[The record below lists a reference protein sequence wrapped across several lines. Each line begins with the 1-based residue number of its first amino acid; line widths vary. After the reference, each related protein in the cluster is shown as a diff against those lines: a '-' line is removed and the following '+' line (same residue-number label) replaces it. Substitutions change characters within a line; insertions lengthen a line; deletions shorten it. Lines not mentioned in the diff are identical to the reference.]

1 MKLKNLFPVLVETC
15 SFSCNKSARL
25 FLSVVMIAMF
35 AMPMEA
41 WAQADGQAQPQGE
54 QAGGKL
60 TFVARPNDEAGEL
73 VFYDQTKRLT
83 VTPKVGYYL
92 DRVVFIYTERGG
104 AVNETLIPMS
114 DPGTQN
120 LGPYYLI
127 KREAGTVTAY
137 FKPTINKVQVKFNMK
152 GHGSPEPD
160 VQEYELVEGVPVH
173 AKEPDSAPSEY
184 GYEFLGWF
192 KSVKDEEPYDFNTE
206 LDKTLPYDTK
216 NDCYSLTLYAKWNP
230 KLVNV
235 HFYMKDHGQAIAD
248 QTCLLGETA
257 QRPIDPTDKRKIY
270 VFAGWYSDSKL
281 TKPYD
286 FSTVLDNTLDYDSN
300 HGYYKLTLYAKWLKE
315 SDFSGNCGVVNKRQ
329 GLDGSQVTWAV
340 SKSEGS
346 EDYDLLTISGTGE
359 MNDGQP
365 WKSIRAQIKKVIIS
379 DGVTNI
385 SNNAFT
391 DCISLESVTI
401 PSSVTY
407 IGNKAF
413 YKCSSLTSVSLPSNV
428 TSIGSYAFYKCS
440 SLTFVSLPSNVTFI
454 GGNAFQNC
462 SSLTSI
468 NIPSG
473 VTSIGNGAFQG
484 CSSLTSIDI
493 PSGVT
498 SFGNSAFQG
507 CSSLTSIDIPSG
519 VTSINK
525 YTFKNCSSLTSI
537 NIPSGVTSIGK
548 SAFQGCSSL
557 TSINI
562 PSNIT
567 SIEENTFRN
576 CSSLTSITIPKSVTE
591 IDDMSFYNCGSLT
604 SIVVEN
610 GNTIYD
616 SRDNCNAIILTEKNQ
631 IVKGCQNTVIPN
643 SVTSIGSNAFH
654 SCTGL
659 TSIIIPNSVTSISA
673 SAFEGC
679 SGLSSIVVESG
690 NATYDSRDNCNAVI
704 ETATNTLVLGCK
716 NTVIPNTVTSIDYGA
731 FDGCT
736 SLTSI
741 TIPNT
746 VTSINKCAFY
756 ECAGL
761 TSMSI
766 PANVA
771 VIGWAAFYGCKALS
785 AVYIYAT
792 AVPTIEEGVFGNNAD
807 GRKIYVLSSLV
818 DSYKK
823 AENWIEYADA
833 IEAIP
838 DVIPPIIT
846 EQPRSMA
853 LKEGYSDGQVL
864 TVAALDI
871 EGQTLSYQWC
881 RNTTN
886 ANIGGTAIEGATA
899 ASYTIPTG
907 KASGTEEYYYCV
919 VTATKTDNGTTASTV
934 SDVAMFC
941 VIRPNV
947 NLVAS
952 PEEGGT
958 IVVDPEAATHLLV
971 RPAPAFVVDKVVLT
985 YEEGG
990 SVVSQVLDAIA
1001 EAGKEPYYYVNREDG
1016 TVTAYFK
1023 AKTTDVLVTFDMNG
1037 HGSQVASQNKIL
1049 GQTAEEPAAPTA
1061 DGYEFVGWYMDNTAN
1076 NPYDFGTA
1084 LGTDL
1089 TYDSENNCYTL
1100 KLFARWQAF
1109 SGVCGEVDEDA
1120 GLDGS
1125 AMTWALTGSA
1135 AEGYE
1140 LTIGGSGDMADFTT
1154 GGAPWGYFRNGIKS
1168 VAIGEGVTSI
1178 GARAFEGC
1186 SSLPTI
1192 TIPAGVTSI
1201 GGDAFLGCTGMAD
1214 VYCLASADGL
1224 EWNDEGC
1231 NDFMPGKKTICH
1243 VDDRAAFEE
1252 KWARGEE
1259 ATDVNV
1265 TFVSPEPSGG
1275 TYTVTV
1281 TASIAEGGTVT
1292 GGGSYDFDEL
1302 ITLTAT
1308 PNEGYVF
1315 VSWALGDNENYY
1327 DDPVMQ
1333 IYVEGDYTFVA
1344 RFKRVYPLSGD
1355 YVAFYPENGY
1365 NRITEA
1371 AEGETVVVSHN
1382 PYDAD
1387 DHVIIPLGKY
1397 FTGNYTSADV
1407 TLTPVEGMT
1416 DATFTMPGKAVTV
1429 SAELAEQE
1437 EFELDLTTTEP
1448 QEISE
1453 SMWILFYSLDEERP
1467 DDYGYNVFDKT
1478 GARYLDLN
1486 LDGIGD
1492 VLLEEDYDETAGTST
1507 YYAVRLTEADEL
1519 NASYRFNLSYVEP
1532 QKYNSVMFRLVAPVP
1547 GDIDGDGVVNAVDLV
1562 KAIAAGKT
1570 QAEIDEIVSIIM
1582 QKKQ

>member
-1 MKLKNLFPVLVETC
+1 
-15 SFSCNKSARL
+15 
-25 FLSVVMIAMF
+25 MF
-35 AMPMEA
+35 
-41 WAQADGQAQPQGE
+41 D
-54 QAGGKL
+54 
-60 TFVARPNDEAGEL
+60 
-73 VFYDQTKRLT
+73 DQTKRLT
-83 VTPKVGYYL
+83 VTPKVGFYL
-92 DRVVFIYTERGG
+92 DRVVFSYTEKGVT
-104 AVNETLIPMS
+104 VNETLIPMA
-114 DPGTQN
+114 DIGTQD
-120 LGPYYLI
+120 LEPYYPI
-127 KREAGTVTAY
+127 KREVGTVTAY
-137 FKPTINKVQVKFNMK
+137 FKKATNNVQVKFNMK
-152 GHGSPEPD
+152 GHGSPEPEI
-160 VQEYELVEGVPVH
+160 QEYEFVEGVLVQ
-173 AKEPDSAPSEY
+173 AKEPDPAPSEN
-184 GYEFLGWF
+184 GWEFLGWY

-206 LDKTLPYDTK
+206 LDKTLPYDAK
-216 NDCYSLTLYAKWNP
+216 NGCYLLTLRAKWRTN
-230 KLVNV
+230 KVVVTFN
-235 HFYMKDHGQAIAD
+235 MKDHGQAIAD
-248 QTCLLGETA
+248 QTHLLGETA
-257 QRPIDPTDKRKIY
+257 QRPDGPTDQEY

-281 TKPYD
+281 RQPYD
-286 FSTVLDNTLDYDSN
+286 FSTVLDNTLDYDPDQE
-300 HGYYKLTLYAKWLKE
+300 YYNLTLYAKWLKE
-315 SDFSGNCGVVNKRQ
+315 SGFSGNCGVKNSAQ
-329 GLDGSQVTWAV
+329 HLDGSQVTWAV

-359 MNDGQP
+359 IVPTQP
-365 WKSIRAQIKKVIIS
+365 WKHIRYQIKKVIIS

-385 SNNAFT
+385 SNNAFLS
-391 DCISLESVTI
+391 CISLSSVTI
-401 PSSVTY
+401 PSSVT
-407 IGNKAF
+407 
-413 YKCSSLTSVSLPSNV
+413 
-428 TSIGSYAFYKCS
+428 SIGSYAFE
-440 SLTFVSLPSNVTFI
+440 
-454 GGNAFQNC
+454 
-462 SSLTSI
+462 
-468 NIPSG
+468 
-473 VTSIGNGAFQG
+473 
-484 CSSLTSIDI
+484 
-493 PSGVT
+493 
-498 SFGNSAFQG
+498 G

-519 VTSINK
+519 VTSIGESS
-525 YTFKNCSSLTSI
+525 FQACSSLTSI
-537 NIPSGVTSIGK
+537 NIPSGVTSIEKSVFRDCCSLSSITIPASVTKIKGK
-548 SAFQGCSSL
+548 SFY
-557 TSINI
+557 
-562 PSNIT
+562 
-567 SIEENTFRN
+567 N
-576 CSSLTSITIPKSVTE
+576 CSSLI
-591 IDDMSFYNCGSLT
+591 
-604 SIVVEN
+604 SIVVEK

-616 SRDNCNAIILTEKNQ
+616 SRDNCNAIILTKKNQ
-631 IVKGCQNTVIPN
+631 IITGCQNTVIPN
-643 SVTSIGSNAFH
+643 SVTSIGSNAFQN
-654 SCTGL
+654 CTGL
-659 TSIIIPNSVTSISA
+659 TSITIPNSVKSISA

-679 SGLSSIVVESG
+679 SGLYSIVVQSG
-690 NATYDSRDNCNAVI
+690 NTTYDSRDNCNAII
-704 ETATNTLVLGCK
+704 ETATNSLLVGCK
-716 NTVIPNTVTSIDYGA
+716 NTVIPNTVTSIEEGA
-731 FDGCT
+731 FEDCT
-736 SLTSI
+736 GLTSI
-741 TIPNT
+741 TIPNS
-746 VTSINKCAFY
+746 VTFIGECAFDG
-756 ECAGL
+756 CTGL
-761 TSMSI
+761 TSI
-766 PANVA
+766 IITAGVT
-771 VIGWAAFYGCKALS
+771 IEYGAFDECYALS

-792 AVPTIEEGVFGNNAD
+792 TVPVISEAVFYNNAD
-807 GRKIYVLSSLV
+807 DRKIYVLSSLV

-823 AENWIEYADA
+823 AEDWSDYADA

-838 DVIPPIIT
+838 NAVPPIIT
-846 EQPRSMA
+846 EQPRNVI
-853 LKEGYSDGQVL
+853 LKEGYSDSQVL

-881 RNTTN
+881 QNTTYTN
-886 ANIGGTAIEGATA
+886 TGGTAIEGATA

-907 KASGTEEYYYCV
+907 RPSGTKEYYYCV
-919 VTATKTDNGTTASTV
+919 VTATKTDDGTTASTV
-934 SDVAMFC
+934 SNVAMFC
-941 VIRPNV
+941 VVVTKN

-952 PEEGGT
+952 PEEGG
-958 IVVDPEAATHLLV
+958 IIGVDPEAATHLLV
-971 RPAPAFVVDKVVLT
+971 RPAPAFVVNKVVLT

-990 SVVSQVLDAIA
+990 SVVSQVLNVIA

-1023 AKTTDVLVTFDMNG
+1023 TKTTDVLVTFDMNG
-1037 HGSQVASQNKIL
+1037 HGSQVASQDKTL

-1061 DGYEFVGWYMDNTAN
+1061 DGYEFVGWYKDNTAN
-1076 NPYDFGTA
+1076 KPYDFGTA

-1089 TYDSENNCYTL
+1089 AYDPENNCYTL
-1100 KLFARWQAF
+1100 TLFARWQAF
-1109 SGVCGEVDEDA
+1109 SGVCGVVDEGA
-1120 GLDGS
+1120 GLDGT
-1125 AMTWALTGSA
+1125 AMTWTLTGSA
-1135 AEGYE
+1135 ADGYE
-1140 LTIGGSGDMADFTT
+1140 LTLGGSGAMADFPT

-1168 VAIGEGVTSI
+1168 VAISEGVTSI

-1265 TFVSPEPSGG
+1265 TFVSPEPFGG

-1333 IYVEGDYTFVA
+1333 IYVESDYTFVA

-1355 YVAFYPENGY
+1355 YVAFFPENGY

-1397 FTGNYTSADV
+1397 FTGNYTSADGV
-1407 TLTPVEGMT
+1407 TFTPIEGVT
-1416 DATFTMPGKAVTV
+1416 DATFTMPAKAVTV
-1429 SAELAEQE
+1429 SAALAEQE

-1448 QEISE
+1448 QEITE
-1453 SMWILFYSLDEERP
+1453 SMWILFYSLDYERA
-1467 DDYGYNVFDKT
+1467 DDCGYNIFDEKT

-1492 VLLEEDYDETAGTST
+1492 VLLKEDYDEAAETST

-1532 QKYNSVMFRLVAPVP
+1532 LQYKSVMFRLVAPVP

-1582 QKKQ
+1582 QK

>member
-1 MKLKNLFPVLVETC
+1 
-15 SFSCNKSARL
+15 
-25 FLSVVMIAMF
+25 MIAMF
-35 AMPMEA
+35 AIPMEA

-60 TFVARPNDEAGEL
+60 TFVASPNDEAGEL
-73 VFYDQTKRLT
+73 VFDDQTKRLT
-83 VTPKVGYYL
+83 VTPKVGFYL
-92 DRVVFIYTERGG
+92 DRVVFSYTEKGVT
-104 AVNETLIPMS
+104 VNETLIPMA
-114 DPGTQN
+114 DIGIQD
-120 LGPYYLI
+120 LGPNYLI
-127 KREAGTVTAY
+127 NRKAGTVTAY

-160 VQEYELVEGVPVH
+160 IQEYEFVEGVPVL
-173 AKEPDSAPSEY
+173 AKEPDPAPSEY
-184 GYEFLGWF
+184 GYEFLGWY
-192 KSVKDEEPYDFNTE
+192 KSLKDVEPYDFNTE

-216 NDCYSLTLYAKWNP
+216 NDCYTLTLYAKWNP

-248 QTCLLGETA
+248 QTCLLGETV
-257 QRPIDPTDKRKIY
+257 QRPIDPTDQKNTY

-281 TKPYD
+281 TKYYD

-300 HGYYKLTLYAKWLKE
+300 HGYYKLKLYAKWLKE
-315 SDFSGNCGVVNKRQ
+315 KDFSGNFGVVNSAQ
-329 GLDGSQVTWAV
+329 HLDGSQVTWAV

-359 MNDGQP
+359 MVSGQP
-365 WKSIRAQIKKVIIS
+365 WQNFRSQIKTVVIS
-379 DGVTNI
+379 EGVTNI
-385 SNNAFT
+385 GNKAFT
-391 DCISLESVTI
+391 DCISLSSVTI
-401 PSSVTY
+401 PSSVKT
-407 IGNKAF
+407 IGNRTF
-413 YKCSSLTSVSLPSNV
+413 YKCSRLEAV
-428 TSIGSYAFYKCS
+428 T
-440 SLTFVSLPSNVTFI
+440 
-454 GGNAFQNC
+454 
-462 SSLTSI
+462 
-468 NIPSG
+468 IPSG
-473 VTSIGNGAFQG
+473 VTSIGDKAFHYCNSLTSVTIPASVQTIKGTPFLG
-484 CSSLTSIDI
+484 CSSLI
-493 PSGVT
+493 
-498 SFGNSAFQG
+498 
-507 CSSLTSIDIPSG
+507 
-519 VTSINK
+519 
-525 YTFKNCSSLTSI
+525 
-537 NIPSGVTSIGK
+537 
-548 SAFQGCSSL
+548 
-557 TSINI
+557 
-562 PSNIT
+562 
-567 SIEENTFRN
+567 
-576 CSSLTSITIPKSVTE
+576 
-591 IDDMSFYNCGSLT
+591 
-604 SIVVEN
+604 SIVVEK

-616 SRDNCNAIILTEKNQ
+616 SRDNCNAIIQTKKNTM
-631 IVKGCQNTVIPN
+631 IKGCQNTVIPN
-643 SVTSIGSNAFH
+643 TVTSIGGSAFED
-654 SCTGL
+654 CNGL
-659 TSIIIPNSVTSISA
+659 TSITIPNSVTSISS
-673 SAFEGC
+673 SAFDHC

-690 NATYDSRDNCNAVI
+690 NTTYDSRDNCNAII
-704 ETATNTLVLGCK
+704 ETATNSLHVGCK
-716 NTVIPNTVTSIDYGA
+716 NTVIPNTVTSIGGYA
-731 FDGCT
+731 FKNCT
-736 SLTSI
+736 GLTSI

-746 VTSINKCAFY
+746 VTSIGISAF
-756 ECAGL
+756 EGCTSLTSITIPNSVTSIEKNAFDRCTGL
-761 TSMSI
+761 TSIII
-766 PANVA
+766 PANVT
-771 VIGWAAFYGCKALS
+771 VIGWAAFAGCEALS

-792 AVPTIEEGVFGNNAD
+792 AVPEIDEYVFKDNAY

-823 AENWIEYADA
+823 TKNWIAYADA

-853 LKEGYSDGQVL
+853 LKEGYTDGQVL

-886 ANIGGTAIEGATA
+886 ANTGGTAIEGATA

-907 KASGTEEYYYCV
+907 KASGTKEYYYCV
-919 VTATKTDNGTTASTV
+919 VTTTKTDDGTTASTV

-971 RPAPAFVVDKVVLT
+971 RPASNFVIDKVVLT

-990 SVVSQVLDAIA
+990 SVVSQVLNVIA

-1023 AKTTDVLVTFDMNG
+1023 TKTTDVLVTFDMNG
-1037 HGSQVASQNKIL
+1037 HGSQVASQDKTL

-1061 DGYEFVGWYMDNTAN
+1061 DGYEFVGWYKDNTAN
-1076 NPYDFGTA
+1076 KPYDFGTA
-1084 LGTDL
+1084 LDTDL
-1089 TYDSENNCYTL
+1089 AYDPENNCFTL
-1100 KLFARWQAF
+1100 TLFARWQAF
-1109 SGVCGEVDEDA
+1109 SGVCGVVDEDA
-1120 GLDGS
+1120 GLDGT

-1135 AEGYE
+1135 ADGYE
-1140 LTIGGSGDMADFTT
+1140 LTIGGSGDMADFPM

-1178 GARAFEGC
+1178 GSRAFEGC

-1192 TIPAGVTSI
+1192 TIPAGVMSI

-1281 TASIAEGGTVT
+1281 TASIADGGTVT

-1333 IYVEGDYTFVA
+1333 IYVESDYTFVA

-1355 YVAFYPENGY
+1355 YVAFFPENGY

-1397 FTGNYTSADV
+1397 FTGNYTSADGV
-1407 TLTPVEGMT
+1407 TFTPMEGVT
-1416 DATFTMPGKAVTV
+1416 DATFIMPAKAVTV

-1448 QEISE
+1448 QEISVT
-1453 SMWILFYSLDEERP
+1453 MWILLYSLDYERAE
-1467 DDYGYNVFDKT
+1467 DCLYNIFDEKT

-1492 VLLEEDYDETAGTST
+1492 VLLKEDYDEAAETST

-1532 QKYNSVMFRLVAPVP
+1532 LQYKSVMFRLVAPVP

-1570 QAEIDEIVSIIM
+1570 QAEINAIVNAIM

>member
-1 MKLKNLFPVLVETC
+1 MKTKETHQNLMRRAASML
-15 SFSCNKSARL
+15 A
-25 FLSVVMIAMF
+25 VMMVTMI

-60 TFVARPNDEAGEL
+60 TFVASPNDEAGEL
-73 VFYDQTKRLT
+73 VFNEQTKRLT
-83 VTPKVGYYL
+83 VTPKVGFYL
-92 DRVVFIYTERGG
+92 DRVVFTYTEKGA
-104 AVNETLIPMS
+104 AVNETLISMS
-114 DPGTQN
+114 DVGTQN
-120 LGPYYLI
+120 LGTYYLI
-127 KREAGTVTAY
+127 NRKAGTVTAY
-137 FKPTINKVQVKFNMK
+137 FKPTTNKVQVKFDMS

-160 VQEYELVEGVPVH
+160 VQEYEFVEGMPVQ
-173 AKEPDSAPSEY
+173 AKEPDLAPSEY
-184 GYEFLGWF
+184 GYEFRGWY
-192 KSVKDEEPYDFNTE
+192 KYKDAHPYDFNTE
-206 LDKTLPYDTK
+206 LDKTLPYDAK
-216 NDCYSLTLYAKWNP
+216 NGYYFLNLYAKWRAN
-230 KLVNV
+230 KVIVTFN
-235 HFYMKDHGQAIAD
+235 MKKHGQAIAD
-248 QTCLLGETA
+248 QTHLLGETA
-257 QRPIDPTDKRKIY
+257 QRPDEPTDQEY

-286 FSTVLDNTLDYDSN
+286 FSTVLDNALSYNSNYD
-300 HGYYKLTLYAKWLKE
+300 YYKLILYAKWLKK
-315 SDFSGNCGVVNKRQ
+315 SDISGNCGVVNTAQ
-329 GLDGSQVTWAV
+329 GLNGSQVTWAV
-340 SKSEGS
+340 SKSDGS
-346 EDYDLLTISGTGE
+346 EDYDLLTINGTGE
-359 MNDGQP
+359 MNDAQP
-365 WKSIRAQIKKVIIS
+365 WKKFKSQIKTVVIS

-385 SNNAFT
+385 GKDVFKNCS
-391 DCISLESVTI
+391 SLTSFTI
-401 PSSVTY
+401 PSSVT
-407 IGNKAF
+407 
-413 YKCSSLTSVSLPSNV
+413 
-428 TSIGSYAFYKCS
+428 SIGD
-440 SLTFVSLPSNVTFI
+440 
-454 GGNAFQNC
+454 NAFNGC
-462 SSLTSI
+462 SNLTSI

-473 VTSIGNGAFQG
+473 VTSIGAGAFRG
-484 CSSLTSIDI
+484 CSSLTSTNI
-493 PSGVT
+493 PMGIT
-498 SFGNSAFQG
+498 SIENYAFYGCRSLHSITIPLSVNSIGERAFEK
-507 CSSLTSIDIPSG
+507 CSSLTSF
-519 VTSINK
+519 T
-525 YTFKNCSSLTSI
+525 
-537 NIPSGVTSIGK
+537 IPSGVTSIGK
-548 SAFQGCSSL
+548 YAFYGC
-557 TSINI
+557 
-562 PSNIT
+562 
-567 SIEENTFRN
+567 
-576 CSSLTSITIPKSVTE
+576 K
-591 IDDMSFYNCGSLT
+591 SLT
-604 SIVVEN
+604 SIVIPSSV
-610 GNTIYD
+610 TIID
-616 SRDNCNAIILTEKNQ
+616 GTSFSNCNSL
-631 IVKGCQNTVIPN
+631 
-643 SVTSIGSNAFH
+643 
-654 SCTGL
+654 
-659 TSIIIPNSVTSISA
+659 
-673 SAFEGC
+673 C
-679 SGLSSIVVESG
+679 SMVVESG
-690 NATYDSRDNCNAVI
+690 NATYDSREDCNAIIKTATNTLVKGCKNTIIPNTVTSIGECAFEDCTGLTSITIPNSVMSIEECAFLRCTSLSSLSIPSSVSNISSASFLDCGNFTSIEVDKGNTIYDSRNNCNAII
-704 ETATNTLVLGCK
+704 ETATNTLVIGSN
-716 NTVIPNTVTSIDYGA
+716 NTVIPNTVEAIGKNA
-731 FDGCT
+731 FENCDG
-736 SLTSI
+736 LTSI
-741 TIPNT
+741 TIPNS
-746 VTSINKCAFY
+746 VTSIGVSAFDA
-756 ECAGL
+756 CNNL
-761 TSMSI
+761 TS
-766 PANVA
+766 
-771 VIGWAAFYGCKALS
+771 VILTTNLDNIDDKAFVYCKALS

-792 AVPTIEEGVFGNNAD
+792 AVPTIGTAVFDNNAD

-823 AENWIEYADA
+823 AKNWIDYADA

-838 DVIPPIIT
+838 NAVPPIIT

-853 LKEGYSDGQVL
+853 LKEGYTDGQVL
-864 TVAALDI
+864 TVTALDI
-871 EGQTLSYQWC
+871 EGQTLSYQWYQ
-881 RNTTN
+881 NTTN
-886 ANIGGTAIEGATA
+886 ANTDGTAIEGATA

-1037 HGSQVASQNKIL
+1037 HGSQVASQDKTL

-1061 DGYEFVGWYMDNTAN
+1061 DGYEFVGWYKDNTAN
-1076 NPYDFGTA
+1076 KPYDFGTS
-1084 LGTDL
+1084 LDTDL
-1089 TYDSENNCYTL
+1089 AYDPENNCFTL
-1100 KLFARWQAF
+1100 TLFARWQAF

-1448 QEISE
+1448 QEISNK
-1453 SMWILFYSLDEERP
+1453 MWILLYSLDYERA
-1467 DDYGYNVFDKT
+1467 DDCGYNIFDEKT

-1492 VLLEEDYDETAGTST
+1492 VLLKEDYDEAAETST

-1532 QKYNSVMFRLVAPVP
+1532 LQYKSVMFRLVAPVP

-1570 QAEIDEIVSIIM
+1570 QAEINAIVNAIM

>member
-1 MKLKNLFPVLVETC
+1 MKLKNLFPVLVEKC
-15 SFSCNKSARL
+15 SFSCNRSTRL

-35 AMPMEA
+35 AIPMEA
-41 WAQADGQAQPQGE
+41 LAQADGQAQPQGE
-54 QAGGKL
+54 QAGEKL
-60 TFVARPNDEAGEL
+60 TFVASPNDEAGEL
-73 VFYDQTKRLT
+73 VFDDQTKRLT
-83 VTPKVGYYL
+83 VTPKEGYYL
-92 DRVVFIYTERGG
+92 DRVVFTYTEKGG
-104 AVNETLIPMS
+104 TVNETLIPMA
-114 DPGTQN
+114 DIGTQD

-127 KREAGTVTAY
+127 NRKAGTVTAY

-160 VQEYELVEGVPVH
+160 IQEYNLVEGVPVQ
-173 AKEPDSAPSEY
+173 AKEPDPAPSEN
-184 GYEFLGWF
+184 GWEFLGWY
-192 KSVKDEEPYDFNTE
+192 KSVKDAEPYDFNTE
-206 LDKTLPYDTK
+206 LDKTLPYDAK
-216 NDCYSLTLYAKWNP
+216 NDCYLLTLRAKWRAN
-230 KLVNV
+230 KVVVTFN
-235 HFYMKDHGQAIAD
+235 MKDHGQAIAD
-248 QTCLLGETA
+248 QTHLLGETV
-257 QRPIDPTDKRKIY
+257 QRPIDPADKGKIY
-270 VFAGWYSDSKL
+270 VFAGWYSDSELK
-281 TKPYD
+281 KYYD
-286 FSTVLDNTLDYDSN
+286 FSTVLDNTLDYDSDQE
-300 HGYYKLTLYAKWLKE
+300 YYKLTLYAMWLKE
-315 SDFSGNCGVVNKRQ
+315 SGFSGNCGVVNKKQ

-346 EDYDLLTISGTGE
+346 EDYDLLTISGNGA
-359 MNDGQP
+359 MKDGQP
-365 WKSIRAQIKKVIIS
+365 WKSIRAQIKKVVIS
-379 DGVTNI
+379 EGVTNI
-385 SNNAFT
+385 GNKAFA

-407 IGNKAF
+407 IENNAF
-413 YKCSSLTSVSLPSNV
+413 IGCSSLASVSLSSNV
-428 TSIGSYAFYKCS
+428 TSIGS
-440 SLTFVSLPSNVTFI
+440 
-454 GGNAFQNC
+454 NAFQNC
-462 SSLTSI
+462 SSLTSVSLS
-468 NIPSG
+468 SG
-473 VTSIGNGAFQG
+473 VTSIKEN
-484 CSSLTSIDI
+484 
-493 PSGVT
+493 
-498 SFGNSAFQG
+498 
-507 CSSLTSIDIPSG
+507 
-519 VTSINK
+519 
-525 YTFKNCSSLTSI
+525 TFKNCSSLTSI

-562 PSNIT
+562 PSGVT
-567 SIEENTFRN
+567 SIKEYTFRN
-576 CSSLTSITIPKSVTE
+576 CSSLASITIPKSVTE
-591 IDDMSFYNCGSLT
+591 IDDKSFYNCGSLT

-616 SRDNCNAIILTEKNQ
+616 SRDNCNAIILTKKNQ
-631 IVKGCQNTVIPN
+631 IITGCQNTVIPN
-643 SVTSIGSNAFH
+643 SVTSIGSSAFKY
-654 SCTGL
+654 CTGL
-659 TSIIIPNSVTSISA
+659 TSITIPNSVTSISEF
-673 SAFEGC
+673 AFKGC
-679 SGLSSIVVESG
+679 SGLSSIVVEKG
-690 NATYDSRDNCNAVI
+690 NTTYDSRDNCNAII
-704 ETATNTLVLGCK
+704 ETATNTLVAGCK
-716 NTVIPNTVTSIDYGA
+716 NTVIPNTVTFIGEYA
-731 FDGCT
+731 FKDCT

-741 TIPNT
+741 II
-746 VTSINKCAFY
+746 S
-756 ECAGL
+756 
-761 TSMSI
+761 
-766 PANVA
+766 ANVT
-771 VIGWAAFYGCKALS
+771 VIGWAAFAGCEALS

-792 AVPTIEEGVFGNNAD
+792 AVPEIDEYVFKDNAY

-823 AENWIEYADA
+823 AEDWSDYADA

-838 DVIPPIIT
+838 NVVPPIIT
-846 EQPRSMA
+846 EQPRNVI
-853 LKEGYSDGQVL
+853 LKEGYSDSQVL

-886 ANIGGTAIEGATA
+886 ANTGGTAIEGATA

-907 KASGTEEYYYCV
+907 RPSGTKEYYYCV
-919 VTATKTDNGTTASTV
+919 VTATKTDDGTTASTV
-934 SDVAMFC
+934 SNVAMFC

-971 RPAPAFVVDKVVLT
+971 RPASNFVIDKVVLT

-990 SVVSQVLDAIA
+990 SVVSQVLDKTV

-1023 AKTTDVLVTFDMNG
+1023 VKTTDVLVTFDMNG
-1037 HGSQVASQNKIL
+1037 HGSQVASQDKTL
-1049 GQTAEEPAAPTA
+1049 GQTADEPVAPTA
-1061 DGYEFVGWYMDNTAN
+1061 DGYEFVGWYKDNTAN
-1076 NPYDFGTA
+1076 KPYDFGTA
-1084 LGTDL
+1084 LDTDL
-1089 TYDSENNCYTL
+1089 AYDSENNCYTL

-1120 GLDGS
+1120 GLDGT
-1125 AMTWALTGSA
+1125 AMTWALIGSA
-1135 AEGYE
+1135 ANGYE
-1140 LTIGGSGDMADFTT
+1140 LTIGGSGAMADFTT

-1168 VAIGEGVTSI
+1168 VAISEGVTSI

-1201 GGDAFLGCTGMAD
+1201 GGDAFLGCTGLTD

-1224 EWNDEGC
+1224 EWNDDGC
-1231 NDFMPGKKTICH
+1231 NDFMPGKKTTCH

-1333 IYVEGDYTFVA
+1333 IYVESDYTFVA

-1355 YVAFYPENGY
+1355 YVAFFPENGY

-1387 DHVIIPLGKY
+1387 DNVIIPLGKY
-1397 FTGNYTSADV
+1397 FTGNYTSADGV
-1407 TLTPVEGMT
+1407 TFTPMEGVT
-1416 DATFTMPGKAVTV
+1416 DATFIMPAKAVTV

-1448 QEISE
+1448 QEITE
-1453 SMWILFYSLDEERP
+1453 SMWILLYSLDYERAE
-1467 DDYGYNVFDKT
+1467 DCLYNIFDGKT

-1492 VLLEEDYDETAGTST
+1492 VLLKEDYDEAAETST

-1532 QKYNSVMFRLVAPVP
+1532 LQYKSVMFRLVAPVP

-1582 QKKQ
+1582 RK

>member
-1 MKLKNLFPVLVETC
+1 MKLKNLFPVLVEKC
-15 SFSCNKSARL
+15 LFSCNRSTRL

-35 AMPMEA
+35 TMPTEA

-54 QAGGKL
+54 QAEEKL
-60 TFVARPNDEAGEL
+60 TFVTRPNDEAGEL
-73 VFYDQTKRLT
+73 VFDDQTKRLT
-83 VTPKVGYYL
+83 VTPKVGFYL
-92 DRVVFIYTERGG
+92 DRVVFSYTEKGVT
-104 AVNETLIPMS
+104 VNETLIPMA
-114 DPGTQN
+114 DIGIQD
-120 LGPYYLI
+120 LGPNYLI
-127 KREAGTVTAY
+127 NRKAGTVTAY

-160 VQEYELVEGVPVH
+160 IQEYEFVEGVPVL
-173 AKEPDSAPSEY
+173 AKEPDPAPSEY
-184 GYEFLGWF
+184 GYEFLGWY
-192 KSVKDEEPYDFNTE
+192 KSLKDVEPYDFNTE

-216 NDCYSLTLYAKWNP
+216 NDCYTLTLYAKWNP

-248 QTCLLGETA
+248 QTCLLGETV
-257 QRPIDPTDKRKIY
+257 QRPIDPADKGKIY

-281 TKPYD
+281 TKYYD

-300 HGYYKLTLYAKWLKE
+300 HGYYKLKLYAKWLKE
-315 SDFSGNCGVVNKRQ
+315 SDFSGNCGVVNKKQ

-346 EDYDLLTISGTGE
+346 EDYDLLTISGTGA
-359 MNDGQP
+359 MKDGQP
-365 WKSIRAQIKKVIIS
+365 WKSIRAQIKKVVIS

-385 SNNAFT
+385 GYIAFT

-407 IGNKAF
+407 IEDNAF
-413 YKCSSLTSVSLPSNV
+413 NKCSSLTSVSLPSNV
-428 TSIGSYAFYKCS
+428 TSIGSNAFKNCS
-440 SLTFVSLPSNVTFI
+440 SLTSVSLSSNVTSI
-454 GGNAFQNC
+454 GSNAFQNC
-462 SSLTSI
+462 SSLTSVSLS
-468 NIPSG
+468 SG
-473 VTSIGNGAFQG
+473 VTSI
-484 CSSLTSIDI
+484 
-493 PSGVT
+493 
-498 SFGNSAFQG
+498 
-507 CSSLTSIDIPSG
+507 
-519 VTSINK
+519 K
-525 YTFKNCSSLTSI
+525 EYTFKNCSSLTSI

-562 PSNIT
+562 P
-567 SIEENTFRN
+567 
-576 CSSLTSITIPKSVTE
+576 KSVTK
-591 IDDMSFYNCGSLT
+591 IDDNSFYNCGSLT
-604 SIVVEN
+604 SIVVES
-610 GNTIYD
+610 GNAIYD

-643 SVTSIGSNAFH
+643 SVTSIGSSAFKD
-654 SCTGL
+654 CTGL
-659 TSIIIPNSVTSISA
+659 TSITIPNSVTSISEF
-673 SAFEGC
+673 AFEGC

-690 NATYDSRDNCNAVI
+690 NVIYDSREDCNAII
-704 ETATNTLVLGCK
+704 ETATNTLVAGCK
-716 NTVIPNTVTSIDYGA
+716 NTVIPNTVTSIGISA
-731 FDGCT
+731 FEGCT

-741 TIPNT
+741 TIPNS
-746 VTSINKCAFY
+746 VTSISEFAFDR
-756 ECAGL
+756 CTGL
-761 TSMSI
+761 TSIII
-766 PANVA
+766 PANVT
-771 VIGWAAFYGCKALS
+771 VIGWAAFAGCEALS

-792 AVPTIEEGVFGNNAD
+792 AVPEIDEYVFKDNAY

-818 DSYKK
+818 DSYKNAK
-823 AENWIEYADA
+823 KWIAYADA

-853 LKEGYSDGQVL
+853 LKEGYTDGQVL

-886 ANIGGTAIEGATA
+886 ANTGGTAIEGATA

-919 VTATKTDNGTTASTV
+919 LTATKTDDGTTASTT

-971 RPAPAFVVDKVVLT
+971 RPASNFVIDKVVLT

-990 SVVSQVLDAIA
+990 SVVSQVLDKTV

-1023 AKTTDVLVTFDMNG
+1023 TKTTDVLVTFDMNG
-1037 HGSQVASQNKIL
+1037 HGSQVASQDKTL

-1061 DGYEFVGWYMDNTAN
+1061 DGYEFVGWYKDNTAN
-1076 NPYDFGTA
+1076 KPYDFGTA

-1089 TYDSENNCYTL
+1089 VYDPENNCFTL
-1100 KLFARWQAF
+1100 TLFARWQAF
-1109 SGVCGEVDEDA
+1109 SGVCGMVDEDA
-1120 GLDGS
+1120 GLDGT

-1135 AEGYE
+1135 ADGYE

-1154 GGAPWGYFRNGIKS
+1154 GGAPWGYFRNGIKA

-1192 TIPAGVTSI
+1192 TIPAGVMSI

-1224 EWNDEGC
+1224 EWNDDGC

-1333 IYVEGDYTFVA
+1333 IYVESDYTFVA

-1355 YVAFYPENGY
+1355 YVAFFPENGY

-1387 DHVIIPLGKY
+1387 DNVIIPLGKY

-1407 TLTPVEGMT
+1407 TFTPMEGVT
-1416 DATFTMPGKAVTV
+1416 DATFIMPAKAVTV

-1448 QEISE
+1448 QEITE
-1453 SMWILFYSLDEERP
+1453 SMWILFYSLDYERAE
-1467 DDYGYNVFDKT
+1467 DCLYNIFDEKT

-1492 VLLEEDYDETAGTST
+1492 VLLKEDYDEAAETST

-1532 QKYNSVMFRLVAPVP
+1532 LQYKSVMFRLVAPVP

-1570 QAEIDEIVSIIM
+1570 QAEINAIVNAIM

>member
-1 MKLKNLFPVLVETC
+1 
-15 SFSCNKSARL
+15 
-25 FLSVVMIAMF
+25 
-35 AMPMEA
+35 
-41 WAQADGQAQPQGE
+41 
-54 QAGGKL
+54 
-60 TFVARPNDEAGEL
+60 
-73 VFYDQTKRLT
+73 
-83 VTPKVGYYL
+83 
-92 DRVVFIYTERGG
+92 
-104 AVNETLIPMS
+104 
-114 DPGTQN
+114 
-120 LGPYYLI
+120 
-127 KREAGTVTAY
+127 
-137 FKPTINKVQVKFNMK
+137 
-152 GHGSPEPD
+152 
-160 VQEYELVEGVPVH
+160 
-173 AKEPDSAPSEY
+173 
-184 GYEFLGWF
+184 
-192 KSVKDEEPYDFNTE
+192 
-206 LDKTLPYDTK
+206 
-216 NDCYSLTLYAKWNP
+216 
-230 KLVNV
+230 
-235 HFYMKDHGQAIAD
+235 MKDHGQAIAD

-257 QRPIDPTDKRKIY
+257 QRPIDPTDKGKIY
-270 VFAGWYSDSKL
+270 VFAGWYSDSGL

-300 HGYYKLTLYAKWLKE
+300 HEYYKLKLYAKWLKE
-315 SDFSGNCGVVNKRQ
+315 KDFSGNCGVGNSAQ
-329 GLDGSQVTWAV
+329 HLDGSQVTWAV

-346 EDYDLLTISGTGE
+346 KDYDLLTISGTGE
-359 MNDGQP
+359 MVSGQP
-365 WKSIRAQIKKVIIS
+365 WKRLVAQIKTVVIS

-385 SNNAFT
+385 GNKAFIG
-391 DCISLESVTI
+391 CSSLSSVTI
-401 PSSVTY
+401 PSSVT
-407 IGNKAF
+407 
-413 YKCSSLTSVSLPSNV
+413 
-428 TSIGSYAFYKCS
+428 SIGE
-440 SLTFVSLPSNVTFI
+440 
-454 GGNAFQNC
+454 NAFQNC

-468 NIPSG
+468 TIPSKVTSIGIDAFNGCKSLVSINIPSSVKTIGNRTFYKCSRLEAVTIPSG
-473 VTSIGNGAFQG
+473 VTSIGDKAFHYCNSLTSVTIPASVQTIKGTPFLG
-484 CSSLTSIDI
+484 CSSLI
-493 PSGVT
+493 
-498 SFGNSAFQG
+498 
-507 CSSLTSIDIPSG
+507 
-519 VTSINK
+519 
-525 YTFKNCSSLTSI
+525 
-537 NIPSGVTSIGK
+537 
-548 SAFQGCSSL
+548 
-557 TSINI
+557 
-562 PSNIT
+562 
-567 SIEENTFRN
+567 
-576 CSSLTSITIPKSVTE
+576 
-591 IDDMSFYNCGSLT
+591 
-604 SIVVEN
+604 SIVVEK

-616 SRDNCNAIILTEKNQ
+616 SRDNCNAIILTEKNK
-631 IVKGCQNTVIPN
+631 IIKGCQ
-643 SVTSIGSNAFH
+643 
-654 SCTGL
+654 
-659 TSIIIPNSVTSISA
+659 
-673 SAFEGC
+673 
-679 SGLSSIVVESG
+679 
-690 NATYDSRDNCNAVI
+690 
-704 ETATNTLVLGCK
+704 
-716 NTVIPNTVTSIDYGA
+716 NTVIPNTVTSIGGSA
-731 FDGCT
+731 FEDCNG
-736 SLTSI
+736 LTSI
-741 TIPNT
+741 TIPNSVTSISSSAFRNCISLSSIVVESGNTTYDSRENCNAIIKTATNTLVKGCKNTIIPNT
-746 VTSINKCAFY
+746 VTSIGESAFKN
-756 ECAGL
+756 CAGL
-761 TSMSI
+761 TSITIPNSVTSIEGSAFRDCLGLTSITIPNSVTSIEGSAFHSCKGLTSIII
-766 PANVA
+766 PAGVTG
-771 VIGWAAFYGCKALS
+771 IKYSAFADCEALS

-792 AVPTIEEGVFGNNAD
+792 AVPETDEYVFEKNAD

-823 AENWIEYADA
+823 TKNWIAYADA

-853 LKEGYSDGQVL
+853 LKEGYTDGQVL
-864 TVAALDI
+864 TVKVLDI

-886 ANIGGTAIEGATA
+886 ANTGGTAIEGATA

-952 PEEGGT
+952 PEDGGT

-971 RPAPAFVVDKVVLT
+971 RPASTFVIDKVVLT

-990 SVVSQVLDAIA
+990 NVVSQVLDKTV

-1023 AKTTDVLVTFDMNG
+1023 LKTTDVLVTFDMNG
-1037 HGSQVASQNKIL
+1037 HGSQIASQDKTL
-1049 GQTAEEPAAPTA
+1049 GQTADEPVAPTV
-1061 DGYEFVGWYMDNTAN
+1061 DGYEFVGWYKDNTAN
-1076 NPYDFGTA
+1076 KPYDFGTA
-1084 LGTDL
+1084 LDTDL
-1089 TYDSENNCYTL
+1089 AYDPENNCFTL
-1100 KLFARWQAF
+1100 TLFARWQAF
-1109 SGVCGEVDEDA
+1109 SGVCGVVDEDA

-1135 AEGYE
+1135 ANGYE
-1140 LTIGGSGDMADFTT
+1140 LTIGGSGDMADFPM

-1281 TASIAEGGTVT
+1281 TASIADGGTVT

-1333 IYVEGDYTFVA
+1333 IYVESDYTFVA

-1355 YVAFYPENGY
+1355 YVAFFPENGY

-1397 FTGNYTSADV
+1397 FTGNYTSADGV
-1407 TLTPVEGMT
+1407 TFTPMEGVT
-1416 DATFTMPGKAVTV
+1416 DATFIMPAKAVTV
-1429 SAELAEQE
+1429 SAVLAEQE

-1448 QEISE
+1448 QEITE
-1453 SMWILFYSLDEERP
+1453 SMWILFYSLDYERA
-1467 DDYGYNVFDKT
+1467 DDCLYNIFDGKT

-1492 VLLEEDYDETAGTST
+1492 VLLKEDYDETAETST

-1532 QKYNSVMFRLVAPVP
+1532 LQYKSVMFRLVAPIP
-1547 GDIDGDGVVNAVDLV
+1547 GDIDGDGMVNAVDLV

-1582 QKKQ
+1582 QK

>member
-1 MKLKNLFPVLVETC
+1 MKLKNLFPVLVEKC
-15 SFSCNKSARL
+15 SFSCNRSTRL

-35 AMPMEA
+35 AIPMEA

-54 QAGGKL
+54 QAWGKL
-60 TFVARPNDEAGEL
+60 TFVASPNDEAGEL
-73 VFYDQTKRLT
+73 VFDDQTKRLT
-83 VTPKVGYYL
+83 VTPKVGFYL
-92 DRVVFIYTERGG
+92 DRVVFSYTEKGVT
-104 AVNETLIPMS
+104 VNETLIPMA
-114 DPGTQN
+114 DIGIQD
-120 LGPYYLI
+120 LGPNYLI
-127 KREAGTVTAY
+127 NRKAGTVTAY

-160 VQEYELVEGVPVH
+160 IQEYEFVEGVPVL
-173 AKEPDSAPSEY
+173 AKEPDPAPSEY
-184 GYEFLGWF
+184 GYEFLGWY
-192 KSVKDEEPYDFNTE
+192 KSLKDVEPYDFNTE

-216 NDCYSLTLYAKWNP
+216 NDCYTLTLYAKWNP

-248 QTCLLGETA
+248 QTCLLGETV
-257 QRPIDPTDKRKIY
+257 QRPIDPADKGKIY

-281 TKPYD
+281 TKYYD

-300 HGYYKLTLYAKWLKE
+300 HGYYKLKLYAKWLKE
-315 SDFSGNCGVVNKRQ
+315 SDFSGNCGVVNKKQ

-346 EDYDLLTISGTGE
+346 EDYDLLTISGTGA
-359 MNDGQP
+359 MKDGQP
-365 WKSIRAQIKKVIIS
+365 WKSIRAQIKKVVIS

-385 SNNAFT
+385 GYIAFT

-407 IGNKAF
+407 IEDNAF
-413 YKCSSLTSVSLPSNV
+413 NKCSSLTSVSLPSNV
-428 TSIGSYAFYKCS
+428 TSIGSNAFKNCS
-440 SLTFVSLPSNVTFI
+440 SLTSVSLSSNVTSI
-454 GGNAFQNC
+454 GSNAFQNC
-462 SSLTSI
+462 SSLTSVSLS
-468 NIPSG
+468 SG
-473 VTSIGNGAFQG
+473 VTSI
-484 CSSLTSIDI
+484 
-493 PSGVT
+493 
-498 SFGNSAFQG
+498 
-507 CSSLTSIDIPSG
+507 
-519 VTSINK
+519 K
-525 YTFKNCSSLTSI
+525 EYTFKNCSSLTSI

-562 PSNIT
+562 P
-567 SIEENTFRN
+567 
-576 CSSLTSITIPKSVTE
+576 KSVTK
-591 IDDMSFYNCGSLT
+591 IDDNSFYNCGSLT
-604 SIVVEN
+604 SIVVES
-610 GNTIYD
+610 GNAIYD

-643 SVTSIGSNAFH
+643 SVTSIGSSAFKD
-654 SCTGL
+654 CTGL
-659 TSIIIPNSVTSISA
+659 TSITIPNSVTSISEF
-673 SAFEGC
+673 AFEGC

-690 NATYDSRDNCNAVI
+690 NVIYDSREDCNAII
-704 ETATNTLVLGCK
+704 ETATNTLVAGCK
-716 NTVIPNTVTSIDYGA
+716 NTVIPNTVTSIGISA
-731 FDGCT
+731 FEGCT

-741 TIPNT
+741 TIPNS
-746 VTSINKCAFY
+746 VTSISEFAFDR
-756 ECAGL
+756 CTGL
-761 TSMSI
+761 TSIII
-766 PANVA
+766 PANVT
-771 VIGWAAFYGCKALS
+771 VIGWAAFAGCEALS

-792 AVPTIEEGVFGNNAD
+792 AVPEIDEYVFKDNAY

-818 DSYKK
+818 DSYKNAK
-823 AENWIEYADA
+823 KWIAYADA

-853 LKEGYSDGQVL
+853 LKEGYTDGQVL

-886 ANIGGTAIEGATA
+886 ANTGGTAIEGATA

-907 KASGTEEYYYCV
+907 KASGTKEYYYCV
-919 VTATKTDNGTTASTV
+919 VTATKTDDGTTASTV
-934 SDVAMFC
+934 SNVAMFC

-971 RPAPAFVVDKVVLT
+971 RPASNFVIDKVVLT

-990 SVVSQVLDAIA
+990 SVVSQVLDKTV

-1023 AKTTDVLVTFDMNG
+1023 TKTTDVLVTFDMNG
-1037 HGSQVASQNKIL
+1037 HGSQVASQDKTL
-1049 GQTAEEPAAPTA
+1049 GQTADEPAAPTA
-1061 DGYEFVGWYMDNTAN
+1061 DGYEFVGWFKDNTAN
-1076 NPYDFGTA
+1076 KPYDFGTT

-1089 TYDSENNCYTL
+1089 AYDSENNCYTL

-1109 SGVCGEVDEDA
+1109 SGVCGMVDEDA
-1120 GLDGS
+1120 GLDGT
-1125 AMTWALTGSA
+1125 AMTWALIGSA
-1135 AEGYE
+1135 ANGYE

-1154 GGAPWGYFRNGIKS
+1154 GGAPWGYFRNGIKA

-1186 SSLPTI
+1186 SSLPKI

-1224 EWNDEGC
+1224 EWNDDGC

-1333 IYVEGDYTFVA
+1333 IYVESDYTFVA

-1355 YVAFYPENGY
+1355 YVAFFPENGY

-1397 FTGNYTSADV
+1397 FTGNYTSADGV
-1407 TLTPVEGMT
+1407 TFTPMEGVT
-1416 DATFTMPGKAVTV
+1416 DATFIMPAKAVTV

-1448 QEISE
+1448 QEITE
-1453 SMWILFYSLDEERP
+1453 SMWILFYSLDYERAE
-1467 DDYGYNVFDKT
+1467 DCLYNIFDEKT

-1492 VLLEEDYDETAGTST
+1492 VLLKEDYDEAAETST

-1532 QKYNSVMFRLVAPVP
+1532 LQYKSVMFRLVAPVP

-1570 QAEIDEIVSIIM
+1570 QAEIDEIVNLILN
-1582 QKKQ
+1582 KK

>member
-1 MKLKNLFPVLVETC
+1 MKTKETHQNLMRRAA
-15 SFSCNKSARL
+15 SM
-25 FLSVVMIAMF
+25 LSVVMVTMF

-41 WAQADGQAQPQGE
+41 WAQAGGQVPAGE
-54 QAGGKL
+54 KL
-60 TFVARPNDEAGEL
+60 TFIAIPSDELGEL
-73 VFYDQTKRLT
+73 AFDEKTKRLT
-83 VTPKVGYYL
+83 VTPKEGYYL
-92 DRVVFIYTERGG
+92 DRVVFTYTENGST
-104 AVNETLIPMS
+104 VKETLIPMS
-114 DPGTQN
+114 DAGAQIYQIN
-120 LGPYYLI
+120 
-127 KREAGTVTAY
+127 REAGTIAAY
-137 FKPTINKVQVKFNMK
+137 FKRTTNKVQVSFNLK
-152 GHGSPEPD
+152 GYGSPQPD
-160 VQEYELVEGVPVH
+160 VQEYELGKGSPVK
-173 AKEPDSAPSEY
+173 AKEPDPAPSES
-184 GYEFLGWF
+184 GWDFLGWY

-206 LDKTLPYDTK
+206 LDKTLPYDAQNGYYLLK
-216 NDCYSLTLYAKWNP
+216 LYAKWRASKVVVSFN
-230 KLVNV
+230 
-235 HFYMKDHGQAIAD
+235 MKNLGQAIAD
-248 QTCLLGETA
+248 QTCLLGETV
-257 QRPIDPTDKRKIY
+257 QRPNEPTDKKY
-270 VFAGWYSDSKL
+270 VFAGWYSDSKF
-281 TKPYD
+281 KQPYD
-286 FSTVLDNTLDYDSN
+286 FSTVLDNTLDYDSYN
-300 HGYYKLTLYAKWLKE
+300 KCYKLKLYAKWLKE
-315 SDFSGNCGVVNKRQ
+315 SDFSGNCGVVNKTQ
-329 GLDGSQVTWAV
+329 NLDGSQVTWAV

-359 MNDGQP
+359 MKDGQP
-365 WKSIRAQIKKVIIS
+365 WKNIRAQIKKVVIC
-379 DGVTNI
+379 DGVANI
-385 SNNAFT
+385 GKNAFQ
-391 DCISLESVTI
+391 DCSSLASITI

-407 IGNKAF
+407 IGNNAF

-428 TSIGSYAFYKCS
+428 TSIGS
-440 SLTFVSLPSNVTFI
+440 
-454 GGNAFQNC
+454 NAFQ
-462 SSLTSI
+462 
-468 NIPSG
+468 
-473 VTSIGNGAFQG
+473 
-484 CSSLTSIDI
+484 D
-493 PSGVT
+493 
-498 SFGNSAFQG
+498 
-507 CSSLTSIDIPSG
+507 
-519 VTSINK
+519 
-525 YTFKNCSSLTSI
+525 
-537 NIPSGVTSIGK
+537 
-548 SAFQGCSSL
+548 
-557 TSINI
+557 
-562 PSNIT
+562 
-567 SIEENTFRN
+567 
-576 CSSLTSITIPKSVTE
+576 CSSLTSITIPASVE
-591 IDDMSFYNCGSLT
+591 SIKGNPLLGCSSLV
-604 SIVVEN
+604 SIFVEP
-610 GNTIYD
+610 GNTTYD
-616 SRDNCNAIILTEKNQ
+616 SRDNCNAIIQTKKNQ
-631 IVKGCQNTVIPN
+631 IITGCQNTVIPN
-643 SVTSIGSNAFH
+643 SVTSIGSSAFKN
-654 SCTGL
+654 CTGL
-659 TSIIIPNSVTSISA
+659 TSIIIPNSVTSINA
-673 SAFEGC
+673 SAFDHC

-690 NATYDSRDNCNAVI
+690 NATYDSRDNCNAII
-704 ETATNTLVLGCK
+704 ETATNSLLVGCK
-716 NTVIPNTVTSIDYGA
+716 NTVIPNTVTSIEEGA
-731 FDGCT
+731 FEDCT
-736 SLTSI
+736 GLTSI
-741 TIPNT
+741 TIPNS
-746 VTSINKCAFY
+746 VTFIGECAFDG
-756 ECAGL
+756 CTGL
-761 TSMSI
+761 TSI
-766 PANVA
+766 IITAGVT
-771 VIGWAAFYGCKALS
+771 IEYGAFDECYALS

-792 AVPTIEEGVFGNNAD
+792 TVPVISEAVFYNNAD
-807 GRKIYVLSSLV
+807 DRKIYVLSSLV

-823 AENWIEYADA
+823 AEDWSDYADA

-838 DVIPPIIT
+838 NAVPPIIT
-846 EQPRSMA
+846 EQPRNVI
-853 LKEGYSDGQVL
+853 LKEGYSNSQVL
-864 TVAALDI
+864 SVAALDI

-881 RNTTN
+881 QNTTYTN
-886 ANIGGTAIEGATA
+886 TGGTAIEGATA

-907 KASGTEEYYYCV
+907 MPSGTKEYYYCV
-919 VTATKTDNGTTASTV
+919 VTATKTDDGTTASTV
-934 SDVAMFC
+934 SNVAMFC
-941 VIRPNV
+941 VVVTKN

-952 PEEGGT
+952 PEEGG
-958 IVVDPEAATHLLV
+958 IIGVDPEAATHLLV

-1023 AKTTDVLVTFDMNG
+1023 VKTTDVLVTFDMNG
-1037 HGSQVASQNKIL
+1037 HGSQVASQDKTL
-1049 GQTAEEPAAPTA
+1049 GQTADEPAAPTA
-1061 DGYEFVGWYMDNTAN
+1061 DGYEFIGWYKDNTAN
-1076 NPYDFGTA
+1076 RPYDFGTA

-1089 TYDSENNCYTL
+1089 VYDPENNCFTL
-1100 KLFARWQAF
+1100 KLFARWQAV

-1120 GLDGS
+1120 GLDGT

-1135 AEGYE
+1135 ADGYE

-1154 GGAPWGYFRNGIKS
+1154 GGAPWGYFRNGIKA

-1201 GGDAFLGCTGMAD
+1201 GGDAFLGCTGLTD

-1333 IYVEGDYTFVA
+1333 IYVESDYTFVA

-1355 YVAFYPENGY
+1355 YVAFFPENGY

-1387 DHVIIPLGKY
+1387 DNVIIPLGKY
-1397 FTGNYTSADV
+1397 FTGNYTSADGV
-1407 TLTPVEGMT
+1407 TFTPMEGVT
-1416 DATFTMPGKAVTV
+1416 DATFIMPAKAVTV

-1448 QEISE
+1448 QEITE
-1453 SMWILFYSLDEERP
+1453 SMWILLYSLDYERAE
-1467 DDYGYNVFDKT
+1467 DCLYNIFDEKT

-1492 VLLEEDYDETAGTST
+1492 VLLKEDYDEAAETST

-1532 QKYNSVMFRLVAPVP
+1532 LQYKSVMFRLVAPVP

-1582 QKKQ
+1582 RK

>member
-1 MKLKNLFPVLVETC
+1 MKLKNLFPVLVEKC
-15 SFSCNKSARL
+15 LFSCNRSTRL

-35 AMPMEA
+35 AMPTEA

-54 QAGGKL
+54 QAEEKL
-60 TFVARPNDEAGEL
+60 TFVTRPNDEAGEL
-73 VFYDQTKRLT
+73 VFDDQTKRLT
-83 VTPKVGYYL
+83 VTPKVGFYL
-92 DRVVFIYTERGG
+92 DRVVFSYTEKGVT
-104 AVNETLIPMS
+104 VNETLIPMA
-114 DPGTQN
+114 DIGIQD
-120 LGPYYLI
+120 LGPNYLI
-127 KREAGTVTAY
+127 NRKAGTVTAY

-160 VQEYELVEGVPVH
+160 IQEYEFVEGVPVL
-173 AKEPDSAPSEY
+173 AKEPDPAPSEY
-184 GYEFLGWF
+184 GYEFLGWY
-192 KSVKDEEPYDFNTE
+192 KSLKDVEPYDFNTE

-216 NDCYSLTLYAKWNP
+216 NDCYTLTLYAKWNP

-248 QTCLLGETA
+248 QTCLLGETV
-257 QRPIDPTDKRKIY
+257 QRPIDPTDQKNTY

-281 TKPYD
+281 TKYYD

-300 HGYYKLTLYAKWLKE
+300 HGYYKLKLYAKWLKE
-315 SDFSGNCGVVNKRQ
+315 KDFSGNCGVVNSAQ
-329 GLDGSQVTWAV
+329 HLDGSQVTWAV

-359 MNDGQP
+359 MVSGQP
-365 WKSIRAQIKKVIIS
+365 WQNFRSQIKTVVIS
-379 DGVTNI
+379 EGVTNI
-385 SNNAFT
+385 GNKAFT
-391 DCISLESVTI
+391 DCISLSSVTI
-401 PSSVTY
+401 PSSVKT
-407 IGNKAF
+407 IGNRTF
-413 YKCSSLTSVSLPSNV
+413 YKCSRLEAV
-428 TSIGSYAFYKCS
+428 T
-440 SLTFVSLPSNVTFI
+440 
-454 GGNAFQNC
+454 
-462 SSLTSI
+462 
-468 NIPSG
+468 IPSG
-473 VTSIGNGAFQG
+473 VTSIGDKAFHYCNSLTSVTIPASVQTIKGTPFLG
-484 CSSLTSIDI
+484 CSSLI
-493 PSGVT
+493 
-498 SFGNSAFQG
+498 
-507 CSSLTSIDIPSG
+507 
-519 VTSINK
+519 
-525 YTFKNCSSLTSI
+525 
-537 NIPSGVTSIGK
+537 
-548 SAFQGCSSL
+548 
-557 TSINI
+557 
-562 PSNIT
+562 
-567 SIEENTFRN
+567 
-576 CSSLTSITIPKSVTE
+576 
-591 IDDMSFYNCGSLT
+591 
-604 SIVVEN
+604 SIVVEK

-616 SRDNCNAIILTEKNQ
+616 SRDNCNAIIQTKKNTM
-631 IVKGCQNTVIPN
+631 IKGCQNTVIPN
-643 SVTSIGSNAFH
+643 TVTSIGGSAFED
-654 SCTGL
+654 CNGL
-659 TSIIIPNSVTSISA
+659 TSITIPNSVTSISS
-673 SAFEGC
+673 SAFDHC
-679 SGLSSIVVESG
+679 SGLFSIVVESG
-690 NATYDSRDNCNAVI
+690 NTTYDSRDNCNAII
-704 ETATNTLVLGCK
+704 ETATNSLHVGCK
-716 NTVIPNTVTSIDYGA
+716 NTVIPNTVTSIEGYA
-731 FDGCT
+731 FKNCT
-736 SLTSI
+736 GLTSI

-746 VTSINKCAFY
+746 VTSIGISAF
-756 ECAGL
+756 EGCTSLTSITIPNSVTSIEKNAFDRCTGL
-761 TSMSI
+761 TSIVI
-766 PANVA
+766 PANVT
-771 VIGWAAFYGCKALS
+771 VIGWAAFAGCEALS

-792 AVPTIEEGVFGNNAD
+792 AVPEIDEYVFKDNAY

-823 AENWIEYADA
+823 TKKWIAYADA

-853 LKEGYSDGQVL
+853 LKEGYTDGQVL

-881 RNTTN
+881 QNTTN
-886 ANIGGTAIEGATA
+886 ANTGGTAIEGATA

-907 KASGTEEYYYCV
+907 KASGTKEYYYCV
-919 VTATKTDNGTTASTV
+919 VTATKTDDGTTASTV
-934 SDVAMFC
+934 SNVAMFC

-971 RPAPAFVVDKVVLT
+971 KPASNFVIDKVVLT

-990 SVVSQVLDAIA
+990 SVVSQVLDKTV

-1023 AKTTDVLVTFDMNG
+1023 TKTTDVLVTFDMNG
-1037 HGSQVASQNKIL
+1037 HGSQVASQDKTL
-1049 GQTAEEPAAPTA
+1049 GQTADEPVAPTA
-1061 DGYEFVGWYMDNTAN
+1061 DGYEFVGWYKDNTAN
-1076 NPYDFGTA
+1076 KPYDFGTA
-1084 LGTDL
+1084 LDADL
-1089 TYDSENNCYTL
+1089 AYDPENNCYTL
-1100 KLFARWQAF
+1100 TLFARWQAF
-1109 SGVCGEVDEDA
+1109 SGVCGVVDEGA
-1120 GLDGS
+1120 GLDGT

-1135 AEGYE
+1135 ADGYE
-1140 LTIGGSGDMADFTT
+1140 LTLGGSGAMADFPT

-1178 GARAFEGC
+1178 GARAFEWC

-1201 GGDAFLGCTGMAD
+1201 GGDAFLGCTGMTD
-1214 VYCLASADGL
+1214 VYSLASADGL
-1224 EWNDEGC
+1224 EWNDDGC

-1333 IYVEGDYTFVA
+1333 IYVECDYTFVA

-1355 YVAFYPENGY
+1355 YVAFFPENGY

-1387 DHVIIPLGKY
+1387 DNVIIPLGKY
-1397 FTGNYTSADV
+1397 FTGNYTSADGV
-1407 TLTPVEGMT
+1407 TFTPMEGVT
-1416 DATFTMPGKAVTV
+1416 DATFIMPAKAVTV

-1448 QEISE
+1448 QEITE
-1453 SMWILFYSLDEERP
+1453 SMWILLYSLDYERAE
-1467 DDYGYNVFDKT
+1467 DCLYNIFDEKT

-1492 VLLEEDYDETAGTST
+1492 VLLKEDYDEAAETST

-1532 QKYNSVMFRLVAPVP
+1532 LQYKSVMFRLVAPVP

-1582 QKKQ
+1582 RK

>member
-1 MKLKNLFPVLVETC
+1 MKLKNLFPVLVEKC
-15 SFSCNKSARL
+15 LFSCNRSARL

-35 AMPMEA
+35 AMPTEA

-54 QAGGKL
+54 QAEEKL
-60 TFVARPNDEAGEL
+60 TFVTRPNDEAGDL
-73 VFYDQTKRLT
+73 VFNDQTKRLT
-83 VTPKVGYYL
+83 VTPKKGFYL
-92 DRVVFIYTERGG
+92 DRVVFTYTEKGG
-104 AVNETLIPMS
+104 AVNETLIPMA
-114 DPGTQN
+114 DIGIQD
-120 LGPYYLI
+120 LGLYYLI
-127 KREAGTVTAY
+127 NRKAGTVTAY

-160 VQEYELVEGVPVH
+160 IQEYNLVEGVPVQ
-173 AKEPDSAPSEY
+173 AKEPDPAPSEN
-184 GYEFLGWF
+184 GWEFLGWY
-192 KSVKDEEPYDFNTE
+192 KSLKDAEPYDFNTE

-216 NDCYSLTLYAKWNP
+216 NDCYTLTLYAKWNP

-248 QTCLLGETA
+248 QTCLLGETV
-257 QRPIDPTDKRKIY
+257 QRPIDPADKGKIY
-270 VFAGWYSDSKL
+270 VFAGWYSDSEL
-281 TKPYD
+281 TKYYD

-300 HGYYKLTLYAKWLKE
+300 HGYYKLKLYAKWLKE
-315 SDFSGNCGVVNKRQ
+315 SDFSGNCGVVNKKQ

-346 EDYDLLTISGTGE
+346 EDYDLLTISGTGA
-359 MNDGQP
+359 MKDGQP
-365 WKSIRAQIKKVIIS
+365 WKNIRYQIKKVVIC
-379 DGVTNI
+379 DGVANI
-385 SNNAFT
+385 GKDVFKNCS
-391 DCISLESVTI
+391 SLESVTI

-407 IGNKAF
+407 IGN
-413 YKCSSLTSVSLPSNV
+413 N
-428 TSIGSYAFYKCS
+428 AFYKCS

-473 VTSIGNGAFQG
+473 VTSI
-484 CSSLTSIDI
+484 
-493 PSGVT
+493 
-498 SFGNSAFQG
+498 
-507 CSSLTSIDIPSG
+507 
-519 VTSINK
+519 NK

-537 NIPSGVTSIGK
+537 NIPSGVTSIK
-548 SAFQGCSSL
+548 
-557 TSINI
+557 
-562 PSNIT
+562 
-567 SIEENTFRN
+567 EYTFRN
-576 CSSLTSITIPKSVTE
+576 CSSLALITIPKSVTE
-591 IDDMSFYNCGSLT
+591 IDDESFYNCGSLT

-616 SRDNCNAIILTEKNQ
+616 SRGNCNAIILTEKNQ

-643 SVTSIGSNAFH
+643 SVTSIGSSAFKY
-654 SCTGL
+654 CTGL
-659 TSIIIPNSVTSISA
+659 TSITIPNSVTSISEF
-673 SAFEGC
+673 AFEGC
-679 SGLSSIVVESG
+679 SGLSSIVVVSG
-690 NATYDSRDNCNAVI
+690 NVIYDSREDCNAII
-704 ETATNTLVLGCK
+704 ETATNTLVAGCK
-716 NTVIPNTVTSIDYGA
+716 NTVIPNTVTSIGISA
-731 FDGCT
+731 FEGCT

-741 TIPNT
+741 TIPNS
-746 VTSINKCAFY
+746 VTSIEKYAFDR
-756 ECAGL
+756 CTGL
-761 TSMSI
+761 TSIII
-766 PANVA
+766 PANVT
-771 VIGWAAFYGCKALS
+771 VIGWAAFDGCEALS

-792 AVPTIEEGVFGNNAD
+792 AVPEIDEYVFKDNAY

-823 AENWIEYADA
+823 TKNWIAYADA

-853 LKEGYSDGQVL
+853 LKEGYTDGQVL

-886 ANIGGTAIEGATA
+886 ANTGGTAIEGATA

-907 KASGTEEYYYCV
+907 KASGTKEYYYCV
-919 VTATKTDNGTTASTV
+919 VTTTKTDDGTTASTV

-958 IVVDPEAATHLLV
+958 TVVDPEAATHLLV
-971 RPAPAFVVDKVVLT
+971 RPASNFVIDKVVLT

-990 SVVSQVLDAIA
+990 SVVSQVLNVIA

-1023 AKTTDVLVTFDMNG
+1023 LKTTDVLVTFDMNG
-1037 HGSQVASQNKIL
+1037 HGSQVASQDKTL
-1049 GQTAEEPAAPTA
+1049 GQTADEPAAPTA
-1061 DGYEFVGWYMDNTAN
+1061 DGYEFIGWYKDNTAN
-1076 NPYDFGTA
+1076 KPYDFGTA
-1084 LGTDL
+1084 LDTDL
-1089 TYDSENNCYTL
+1089 AYDPENNCFTL
-1100 KLFARWQAF
+1100 TLFARWQAV

-1120 GLDGS
+1120 GLDGT

-1135 AEGYE
+1135 ADGYE
-1140 LTIGGSGDMADFTT
+1140 LTLGGSGAMADFPT

-1201 GGDAFLGCTGMAD
+1201 GGDAFLGCTGLTD

-1265 TFVSPEPSGG
+1265 TFVSPEPFGG

-1333 IYVEGDYTFVA
+1333 IYVESDYTFVA

-1355 YVAFYPENGY
+1355 YVAFFPENGY

-1387 DHVIIPLGKY
+1387 DNVIIPLGKY
-1397 FTGNYTSADV
+1397 FTGNYTSADGV
-1407 TLTPVEGMT
+1407 TFTPMEGVT
-1416 DATFTMPGKAVTV
+1416 DATFIMPAKAVTV
-1429 SAELAEQE
+1429 SAVLAEQE

-1448 QEISE
+1448 QEITE
-1453 SMWILFYSLDEERP
+1453 SMWILLYSLDYERAE
-1467 DDYGYNVFDKT
+1467 DCLYNIFDGKT

-1492 VLLEEDYDETAGTST
+1492 VLLKEDYDEAAETST

-1519 NASYRFNLSYVEP
+1519 NASYRFNLSYIEP
-1532 QKYNSVMFRLVAPVP
+1532 QKYKSVMFRLVAPVP

-1582 QKKQ
+1582 QK